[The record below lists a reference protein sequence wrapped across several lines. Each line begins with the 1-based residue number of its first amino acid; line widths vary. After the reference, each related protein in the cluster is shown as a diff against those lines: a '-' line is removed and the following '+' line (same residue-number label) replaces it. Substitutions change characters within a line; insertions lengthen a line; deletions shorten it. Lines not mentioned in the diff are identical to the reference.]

1 MATSLNILHISTPLT
16 WRGGEQQVAYLLLG
30 LKEKGITQFVL
41 CQKGSKMEQFCIDNS
56 IKHLARKKRS
66 SFEMGFASTVKKVC
80 VNNGHTHVHAHDSH
94 AHTFAVLAA
103 SFFDNKLPIIVSR
116 RVTLNSKKGWL
127 SKNKY
132 NHPAVKKII
141 CVSDVV
147 KQAVQSAIKKPEV
160 ATTVY
165 SGIDLSRFENLD
177 KSLLRSTFN
186 IGNDKTIIGTVA
198 ALTEE
203 KDIITFL
210 KAAKAIHTVKPNTHF
225 VILGDGDEKDKLIT
239 LAKELEIA
247 ESVTF
252 AGFVQNVPSL
262 LVGFD
267 VFLFT
272 SKNEGLGTSVLDAFA
287 AKVPVVSTNAG
298 GIKESVEHSV
308 TGMLSEI
315 GDEEDLAN
323 NCITVI
329 DDTKLREQLIV
340 NAYKRLEQTF
350 TKEKMVA
357 DTITIY
363 NEVD

>member
-1 MATSLNILHISTPLT
+1 MATSLNILHVSTPLT

-30 LKEKGITQFVL
+30 LKERGISQFVL

-66 SFEMGFASTVKKVC
+66 SFEMGFANSVKKIC
-80 VNNGHTHVHAHDSH
+80 VNNGHTHIHAHDSH

-103 SFFDNKLPIIVSR
+103 SFFDNKLPLIVSR
-116 RVTLNSKKGWL
+116 RVALNSKKGWL

-132 NHPAVKKII
+132 NHPIVKKII

-147 KQAVQSAIKKPEV
+147 KQAVQRAIKKPEI

-165 SGIDLSRFENLD
+165 SGIDLDRFKNLD
-177 KSLLRSTFN
+177 ANTIRSTYN
-186 IGNDKTIIGTVA
+186 ISDGKTIVGTIA

-203 KDIITFL
+203 KDITTFL
-210 KAAKAIHTVKPNTHF
+210 RAAKIILDQKPNTHF
-225 VILGDGDEKDKLIT
+225 MILGDGNEKDKLIQ
-239 LAKELEIA
+239 LSNELEIA

-252 AGFVQNVPSL
+252 AGFVQNVASL
-262 LVGFD
+262 LAGYN

-287 AKVPVVSTNAG
+287 VRVPVVSTNAG
-298 GIKESVEHSV
+298 GIKESVEHNL

-315 GDEEDLAN
+315 GNAKSLAK
-323 NCITVI
+323 NCIAVI
-329 DDTKLREQLIV
+329 DDTKLREQLIA
-340 NAYKRLEQTF
+340 NAYKKLEQNF

-357 DTITIY
+357 DTINIY
-363 NEVD
+363 NEID